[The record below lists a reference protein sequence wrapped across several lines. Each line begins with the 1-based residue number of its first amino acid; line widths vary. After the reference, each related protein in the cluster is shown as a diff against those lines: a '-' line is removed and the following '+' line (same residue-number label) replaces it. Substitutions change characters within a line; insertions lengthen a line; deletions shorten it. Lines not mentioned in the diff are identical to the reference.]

1 MQELIQNWIGEGV
14 TGLIAALL
22 AWFFSRRQQAATT
35 EMLELDL
42 TDRAITIW
50 RNQSENLWLEVG
62 RIRTDN
68 EKIRLD
74 LDNVTRENETLKK
87 EVYRLIRENK
97 SQKARLKKYDDKQD
111 DHDEHEYGGE

>member
-22 AWFFSRRQQAATT
+22 AWFFSRRQHAATA
-35 EMLELDL
+35 ESLELDL

-50 RNQSENLWLEVG
+50 RNQSENLWEQVN
-62 RIRTDN
+62 RIRTESDT
-68 EKIRLD
+68 IRLD
-74 LDNVTRENETLKK
+74 LDKVTQENATLKK

-97 SQKARLKKYDDKQD
+97 SLKARLKKYDDKQD
-111 DHDEHEYGGE
+111 DDEDHEYGGE